1 MNRAVAGVVA
11 AGLIGI
17 WGCGGAETEVAAA
30 RSALRSNTPDSPP
43 LGHAETVTNES
54 QSKGK
59 KQNSAVAHHG
69 GAVMLGTP
77 TVYYIWYGDWSGNTA
92 PEILEHFAQNVGG
105 SPYYNINT
113 TYTDAAGIPL
123 SNAVAFGGS
132 VADAYSQGSSLSDV
146 QLQQVV
152 GDAIGSG
159 SLPRDENGVY
169 FVLTSADVT
178 ATSGFC
184 SSYCG
189 WHTHASVDGSD
200 IKFAFVGNPER
211 CPQACAEQTVGPNGN
226 AGADAMVN
234 LVAHELVEATSDPH
248 LDAWYDRR
256 GFENADKCA
265 WTFGYMYQT
274 ANGALANM
282 KLGGRD
288 YLIQQ
293 NWANARGG
301 YCAKAY

>member
-1 MNRAVAGVVA
+1 MVA
-11 AGLIGI
+11 AGLMIF
-17 WGCGGAETEVAAA
+17 GCGVAETGTTAVAQ
-30 RSALRSNTPDSPP
+30 RALKSSTPDTPP

-59 KQNSAVAHHG
+59 KQGSEIVFHG

-77 TVYYIWYGDWSGNTA
+77 NIYYIWYGDWAGNTA
-92 PEILEHFAQNVGG
+92 PEILEHFARNVGG

-113 TYTDAAGIPL
+113 TYTDAAGTPL
-123 SNAVAFGGS
+123 SNAATFAGS
-132 VADAYSQGSSLSDV
+132 IEDPYSQGTRLSDA
-146 QLQQVV
+146 QIQQVV
-152 GDAIGSG
+152 ATAVGSG
-159 SLPRDENGVY
+159 QLPKDENGVY

-178 ATSGFC
+178 AQSGFC
-184 SSYCG
+184 TQYCG
-189 WHTHASVDGSD
+189 WHTHASIDGSD
-200 IKFAFVGNPER
+200 LKYAFVGNPER
-211 CPQACAEQTVGPNGN
+211 CPESCAEQTVGPNGN

-234 LVAHELVEATSDPH
+234 IVAHEFEEATSDPD

-256 GFENADKCA
+256 GYENADKCA
-265 WTFGYMYQT
+265 WTFGYMYPA